1 MLSLLARMLKIWE
14 PEAPPIIKAQ
24 PVNEQPNANAAGRK
38 PAKPIWRQKYHT
50 PIKPAEK
57 ERNNTQA
64 RLFRRGLRL
73 VASELAGCINEV
85 SAHTTTEKELLR
97 TLHRMVLQHP
107 RLKDRSYQQ
116 VVQEYLQ
123 SDSVTGRSDLG
134 GEWEDIL

>member
-1 MLSLLARMLKIWE
+1 MLSILARILTIWE
-14 PEAPPIIKAQ
+14 PETPPVIKAKTVNVHPNVKAARKK
-24 PVNEQPNANAAGRK
+24 PV
-38 PAKPIWRQKYHT
+38 KPIWRQKYHT
-50 PIKPAEK
+50 PVKPAEK
-57 ERNNTQA
+57 AQKNTQE

-73 VASELAGCINEV
+73 VAVELAACINEV

-123 SDSVTGRSDLG
+123 SDSVTGRSDPG